1 MQFSY
6 IMYVIKIY
14 SIKVFLAMR
23 LLFSEVDILIYFKDN
38 SQQTTD
44 NGGGYAG
51 QQTTDNRLQTTEEAT
66 PDNRQQTTDYR
77 QRGERREDC
86 VY

>member
-23 LLFSEVDILIYFKDN
+23 LLFSEVDIFIFKKKTTVNGQRTTEEAKPDN
-38 SQQTTD
+38 GQRTTEEAKPDNGQQTTD
-44 NGGGYAG
+44 NG
-51 QQTTDNRLQTTEEAT
+51 Q
-66 PDNRQQTTDYR
+66 
-77 QRGERREDC
+77 
-86 VY
+86 